1 MKKIAGIFV
10 FFILIGSFS
19 ACKNSVKNP
28 QNETNN
34 SPATASQINAPTESS
49 PAPKLPNLQTEI
61 LDDKNKTTSSPIA
74 KVDFKNYTYPLPRGW
89 QDADAKEAVLERGLR
104 RMSEEKIGLSYVTTK
119 FGDITGDKIDEAFV
133 VLKIETA
140 GSAIPQIVYIFTM
153 KDDEP
158 ELIWYFRTGDRA
170 DGGLK
175 NIYAE
180 NDEVAVELFGQ
191 DRFILGEVETSR
203 ITGDEEQ
210 LCCPTFFSR
219 THYKWNGKNFLMQ
232 GKRLTFSLENKTAPP
247 VQNMGDKVN
256 EKEKQKK

>member
-1 MKKIAGIFV
+1 MKV
-10 FFILIGSFS
+10 FTTITAVFCFLVLLS
-19 ACKNSVKNP
+19 ACQNKTANSP
-28 QNETNN
+28 NETNIVPLVSTPEP
-34 SPATASQINAPTESS
+34 SPATKI
-49 PAPKLPNLQTEI
+49 PNLQTEI
-61 LDDKNKTTSSPIA
+61 LDDKNKTSVSPIA
-74 KVDFKNYTYPLPRGW
+74 KIDFKNYTYPLPRGW
-89 QDADAKEAVLERGLR
+89 QDADAKEAVLEKGLR

-119 FGDITGDKIDEAFV
+119 FGDVTGDKIDEAFV

-175 NIYAE
+175 NVYAAE
-180 NDEVAVELFGQ
+180 NGEITVELFGQ
-191 DRFILGEVETSR
+191 DRFILGEVETSK

-232 GKRLTFSLENKTAPP
+232 GKRLTFSFENQAAPP
-247 VQNMGDKVN
+247 VQNMGEKVN
-256 EKEKQKK
+256 EKEKPKK